1 VTTPAPVRTP
11 RGRRSARPS
20 GDDREQAI
28 LATAERLLRERNFAD
43 IAVDDLARG
52 AGLSRPAFYFYF
64 PSKDAVLVTLFE
76 RVLTE
81 ADATMRRPGET
92 STDDPASS
100 WRDGIYA
107 FFASFRA
114 HQAVTLAGLAA
125 TATNPE
131 IREVWSTFSAKWVA
145 DVALLIEAER
155 DRGAAPVTI
164 PAEHLSA
171 TLNLMNERVM
181 VASFAGGLPV
191 LPEDAAL
198 DALAHVWVTA
208 IYGQAP

>member
-1 VTTPAPVRTP
+1 M
-11 RGRRSARPS
+11 
-20 GDDREQAI
+20 Q
-28 LATAERLLRERNFAD
+28 ERNFAD
-43 IAVDDLARG
+43 IAVDDLAKG
-52 AGLSRPAFYFYF
+52 AGLSRPTFYFYF
-64 PSKDAVLVTLFE
+64 PSKDAVLLTLFE

-81 ADATMRRPGET
+81 ADATVRRPGQEP
-92 STDDPASS
+92 TDDPARS
-100 WRDGIYA
+100 WRNGIYA

-114 HQAVTLAGLAA
+114 HRAVTLAGLAA

-131 IREVWSTFSAKWVA
+131 FREVWSKFSAKWVA

-155 DRGAAPVTI
+155 TRGAAPDTI

-171 TLNLMNERVM
+171 TLTLMNERVM
-181 VASFAGGLPV
+181 VASFAGDPPG
-191 LPEDAAL
+191 LPEDTAL